1 MFNSILQFCQ
11 SGVPELEQVQDKF
24 FEDPSR
30 IAEFVKDGFTPFVQ
44 AALNY
49 FGETFTQIDTQLRNN
64 ALRREEWHIVR
75 TDDGSILCSI
85 GRIHYRKTL
94 FINKKTGERAYL
106 TDRILGLEAHAR
118 MTEDA
123 LAAMLEEAA
132 DSCYRKGG
140 LRTSLTEDVSKQ
152 AVMKHIHDLRFPPE
166 KKHCDRKKKVAYL
179 YIDADEDHV
188 ALQYDVRKGDLGKRH
203 HKTVMPLLAYVY
215 EGVEPEHERSDRNHL
230 VNAHYFS
237 GLYDGGS
244 KELWEDV
251 YRYIENHYDTSAI
264 RKIYIHGD
272 GALWIRTGRNFIPNA
287 EFVLDRF
294 HMHKYIIT
302 ATSHLKDSADDARSE
317 IYRAIHHRRKC
328 EAQEVFE
335 RILAVT
341 EEESK
346 QKAVLTSMDYIL
358 GHWPGIM
365 ASLKDKEHQTG
376 CSAEGH
382 VSHILSDRMSSRPLG
397 WSRVG
402 VDRMSRL
409 QAYKWNGNSMLDL
422 VRYQKEQ
429 EELPVAAGA
438 EDINVQYSVTK
449 ILRSERNRFGDI
461 GKYYEAIHASF
472 ISYESKKSSSIIWH
486 KFF

>member
-11 SGVPELEQVQDKF
+11 SGVPELRQVQDKF

-30 IAEFVKDGFTPFVQ
+30 IAEFVRDGFAPFVQ

-49 FGETFTQIDTQLRNN
+49 FGETFTQIDTQLRGN
-64 ALRREEWHIVR
+64 AWRREEWYVVR
-75 TDDGSILCSI
+75 TDDASILCSI

-106 TDRILGLEAHAR
+106 TDRILGLEGHAR

-140 LRTSLTEDVSKQ
+140 LQTSLMEDVSKQ
-152 AVMKHIHDLRFPPE
+152 AVMEHIHDLKFPPE
-166 KKHCDRKKKVAYL
+166 RKRRGRKKKVEYL

-188 ALQYDVRKGDLGKRH
+188 ALQYDVRKGDLGKKHR
-203 HKTVMPLLAYVY
+203 KTVMPLLAYVY
-215 EGVEPEHERSDRNHL
+215 EGVEPDYEGSDRNHL
-230 VNAHYFS
+230 VNKYCFS
-237 GLYDGGS
+237 GLYEGGS
-244 KELWEDV
+244 GEFWKEV
-251 YRYIENHYDTSAI
+251 CRYIENHYDTSVI

-272 GALWIRTGRNFIPNA
+272 GAYWIRTGRKLIPNA

-294 HMHKYIIT
+294 HMHQYIIT

-317 IYRAIHHRRKC
+317 IYKAIHSRHKY
-328 EAQEVFE
+328 EARAVFE

-346 QKAVLTSMDYIL
+346 QKAVQKSMDYIL
-358 GHWPGIM
+358 DHWAGIM

-382 VSHILSDRMSSRPLG
+382 VSHILSDRLSSRPLG

-409 QAYKWNGNSMLDL
+409 RAYKWNGNRMLDL

-429 EELPVAAGA
+429 EELPAAAGA
-438 EDINVQYSVTK
+438 ENINVRYSVTK
-449 ILRSERNRFGDI
+449 LLRSEQSRFGDL
-461 GKYYEAIHASF
+461 GKYYEALHASF
-472 ISYESKKSSSIIWH
+472 VSCESRKTTSIIWH